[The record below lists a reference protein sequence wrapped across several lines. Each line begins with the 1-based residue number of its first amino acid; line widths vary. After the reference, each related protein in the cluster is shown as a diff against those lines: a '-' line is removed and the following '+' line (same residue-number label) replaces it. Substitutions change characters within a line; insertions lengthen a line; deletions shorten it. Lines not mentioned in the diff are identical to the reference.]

1 MCQLHARGGYR
12 LATTARGEPDQHGV
26 ELRRE
31 TRCANAIFQQ
41 PWWLDAVAP
50 RRWGEATVERDGRMI
65 ARLPYVVRGRPRM
78 RVLTMPPL
86 TQTLGP
92 WVERSGASAPRAL
105 GEEIE
110 LLTALEAALP
120 RADSFVQHFAPAV
133 LNALPFHWAGYRLE
147 LQYTYRLTG
156 LGSEDAVWQGMRGN
170 IRREI
175 RKARRRVD
183 IRDDLPLDRFHEVWV
198 KTFERQQL
206 RPSVSLAQLERL
218 DTACVARGAR
228 ALLSAHDDADR
239 VHAVAYVV
247 WDANAAFYLLA
258 GADPALRTSGASSLV
273 LWEAIRRA
281 RDVTD
286 VFDFEGSMLPSVER
300 YFRAF
305 GARQTPYLRVS
316 RASRRGRAALA
327 ARAGWRRIAGVV
339 AEPRIPRSGVR
350 SKRAPWPR
358 R

>member
-1 MCQLHARGGYR
+1 VRYDDTARAARAGQRPGQRAVRGGYR
-12 LATTARGEPDQHGV
+12 LATTGTGEPDQ
-26 ELRRE
+26 R
-31 TRCANAIFQQ
+31 ANAIFQQ

-50 RRWGEATVERDGRMI
+50 GRWGEATIERDGRVI
-65 ARLPYVVRGRPRM
+65 ARLPYVVRGTRRM
-78 RVLTMPPL
+78 RMLTMPPL

-92 WVERSGASAPRAL
+92 WVEPSSASAPRAL

-110 LLTALEAALP
+110 LLAALEAALP
-120 RADSFVQHFAPAV
+120 PADAFVQQFAPAM

-147 LQYTYRLTG
+147 LQYTYRLEG
-156 LGSEDAVWQGMRGN
+156 IHSEDALWQGMRGN

-175 RKARRRVD
+175 RKARKRVEV
-183 IRDDLPLDRFHEVWV
+183 RDGLPLDRFHDVWA
-198 KTFERQQL
+198 KTFARQRL
-206 RPSVSLAQLERL
+206 RCPASLSQLERL
-218 DTACVARGAR
+218 DAACAARGAR

-247 WDANAAFYLLA
+247 WDANAAFYLLG
-258 GADPALRTSGASSLV
+258 GADPALRTSGASSLL
-273 LWEAIRRA
+273 LWEAITRA
-281 RDVTD
+281 RAVTD

-316 RASRRGRAALA
+316 RASRRGRAAIA
-327 ARAGWRRIAGVV
+327 ARAGWRRLA
-339 AEPRIPRSGVR
+339 
-350 SKRAPWPR
+350 R

>member
-1 MCQLHARGGYR
+1 LTSACQRHGRCGYG
-12 LATTARGEPDQHGV
+12 LATSTRGEPDQ
-26 ELRRE
+26 R
-31 TRCANAIFQQ
+31 ANAIFQQ

-50 RRWGEATVERDGRMI
+50 GRWSEATVERDGRVI
-65 ARLPYVVRGRPRM
+65 ARMPYVVRGRRRL

-92 WVERSGASAPRAL
+92 WVERSAASAPRAL

-110 LLTALEAALP
+110 LLAALEAALP
-120 RADSFVQHFAPAV
+120 RAESFVQQFAPAM

-147 LQYTYRLTG
+147 LQYTYRLHG
-156 LGSEDAVWQGMRGN
+156 IGSEDTVWRGMRGST
-170 IRREI
+170 RREI
-175 RKARRRVD
+175 RKARQRLEV
-183 IRDDLPLDRFHEVWV
+183 RDDLALDRFHGVWA
-198 KTFERQQL
+198 KTFERQGL
-206 RPSVSLAQLERL
+206 RVPVSVSRLERL
-218 DTACVARGAR
+218 DAACAARGAR

-247 WDANAAFYLLA
+247 WDANAAFYLLG
-258 GADPALRTSGASSLV
+258 GADPALRSSGASSLL
-273 LWEAIRRA
+273 LWEGIARA
-281 RDVTD
+281 SAVTD

-316 RASRRGRAALA
+316 RATQFGRAALA
-327 ARAGWRRIAGVV
+327 ARAALRRLA
-339 AEPRIPRSGVR
+339 
-350 SKRAPWPR
+350 R